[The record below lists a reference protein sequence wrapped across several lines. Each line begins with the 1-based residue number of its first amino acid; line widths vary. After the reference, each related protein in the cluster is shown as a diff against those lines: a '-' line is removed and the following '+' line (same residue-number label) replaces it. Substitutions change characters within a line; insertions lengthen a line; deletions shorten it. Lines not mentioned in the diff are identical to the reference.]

1 MRIGI
6 VTATYPPSRNGVA
19 TSTQL
24 FARGLRQLGHEVR
37 IFAPA
42 YPRVASEPGVIR
54 LPSLTRGMPP
64 DYPVLLPLSPTH
76 SRSLPIHDLELV
88 HTMHPFV
95 AGRIAALWSRRLRVP
110 LVFTAHTQYHSYVHY
125 APTPPGLTRWAVKQH
140 VKAFAQQA
148 DAVLAPGQAMIDVLR
163 SYGYQGP
170 ITLMPNPVEL
180 SAFAGLEA
188 SGVRARFG
196 IAEDH
201 PLLIYVGRIGEE
213 KNLGVLLNA
222 FEQAR
227 LVRPELHLLLV
238 GDGPLKKSLSA
249 RLRPQVHW
257 VGAVAHAQVPI
268 YLTAAEL
275 FATASITEVQPMTFL
290 EAFAAGLPIVA
301 ARSAA
306 ADELITPGVN
316 GLTSEANAMALCTA
330 ILSLLA
336 MNPTA
341 LRRGARETAR
351 TFAVEA
357 RAQALA
363 AHYRQVLAGFALAKT
378 APRTRS

>member
-1 MRIGI
+1 MRIGL

-37 IFAPA
+37 IFAAA
-42 YPRVASEPGVIR
+42 YPKAHAEPGVIR
-54 LPSLTRGMPP
+54 LPSLTHGMPP

-76 SRSLPIHDLELV
+76 SRRLPIHDLDII

-95 AGRIAALWSRRLRVP
+95 AGRIAALWSRRLRAP
-110 LVFTAHTQYHSYVHY
+110 LVFTAHTQYHTYVHY
-125 APTPPGLTRWAVKQH
+125 APTPPGLTRWAVKRH
-140 VKAFAQQA
+140 VKAFAERC

-170 ITLMPNPVEL
+170 VTLMPNPVEL

-188 SGVRARFG
+188 GWVRERFKITEG
-196 IAEDH
+196 Q

-213 KNLGVLLNA
+213 KNLGVLLEA
-222 FEQAR
+222 FERAR
-227 LVRPELHLLLV
+227 SVRPELHLLLV
-238 GDGPLKKSLSA
+238 GDGPLKKPLSA
-249 RLRPQVHW
+249 RARPQVHW
-257 VGAVAHAQVPI
+257 VGSVEHAQVPL

-275 FATASITEVQPMTFL
+275 FVTASITEVQPMTFL
-290 EAFAAGLPIVA
+290 EALAAGLPIVA

-306 ADELITPGVN
+306 ADELITPGLN
-316 GLTSEANAMALCTA
+316 GLTSEADAAALSTA

-336 MNPTA
+336 ADRTA
-341 LRRGARETAR
+341 LRRGAKEKAQA
-351 TFAVEA
+351 FAVEA

-363 AHYRQVLAGFALAKT
+363 AHYQQVLADFTKAT
-378 APRTRS
+378 

>member
-24 FARGLRQLGHEVR
+24 FTRGLRQLGYEVR
-37 IFAPA
+37 VFAPA
-42 YPRVASEPGVIR
+42 YPQAASEPGVIR
-54 LPSLTRGMPP
+54 LPSLTCGTPP

-76 SRSLPIHDLELV
+76 SKSLPIHDLDIV
-88 HTMHPFV
+88 HTMQPFV

-110 LVFTAHTQYHSYVHY
+110 LVFTAHTQYHTYVHY
-125 APTPPGLTRWAVKQH
+125 APTPPGLTRWAVKRH
-140 VKAFAQQA
+140 VKAFAQRA

-163 SYGYQGP
+163 SYGYRGP
-170 ITLMPNPVEL
+170 IALMPNPVEL

-188 SGVRARFG
+188 GWIRERFG
-196 IAEDH
+196 IAKEH
-201 PLLIYVGRIGEE
+201 PVLVYVGRIGEE
-213 KNLGVLLNA
+213 KNLGVLLDA

-227 LVRPELHLLLV
+227 SARPELRLLLV
-238 GDGPLKKSLSA
+238 GDGPLKKPLSA
-249 RLRPQVHW
+249 RARPQVHW
-257 VGAVAHAQVPI
+257 VGAVAHAQVPL
-268 YLTAAEL
+268 YLTAADL
-275 FATASITEVQPMTFL
+275 FVTASITEVQPMTFL
-290 EAFAAGLPIVA
+290 EALAAGLPIVA

-316 GLTSEANAMALCTA
+316 GLTSEDNATALSTA

-336 MNPTA
+336 TNRAA
-341 LRRGARETAR
+341 LRQGAKETAK

-357 RAQALA
+357 RARALEA
-363 AHYRQVLAGFALAKT
+363 CYRQVAADFARAG
-378 APRTRS
+378 